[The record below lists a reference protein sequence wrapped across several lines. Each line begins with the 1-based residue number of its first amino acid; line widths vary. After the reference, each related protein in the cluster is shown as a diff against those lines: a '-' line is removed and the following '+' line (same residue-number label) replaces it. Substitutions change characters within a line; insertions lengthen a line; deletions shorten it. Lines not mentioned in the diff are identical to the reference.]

1 MQAFEFYCPTKIY
14 FGKGAEARVGEAV
27 KHFGGTK
34 VFIVYGGHSAV
45 KSGLIARIEQ
55 TLTDAGLEHMSFGG
69 VQPNPRLSHAREGVQ
84 KALAFG
90 ADFILGVGGGSVMDT
105 SKAIAHGVANP
116 ETDIWDFWS
125 KKAAL
130 TKTSKLGAVLTISA
144 AGSETSDSAVLTND
158 ETTLKRGLN
167 TDLQRPLFAIMDPEL
182 TYTLPRYQVGCG
194 VVDIMMHTL
203 ERYFNPGHPSNRMTD
218 EIAEGLLRT
227 VIDAGR
233 VAMQDSHNYDAMS
246 EIMWAGSL
254 SHNNLTG
261 LGGVKDFSVHQFGH
275 ELSGM
280 LDAAHGATLSV
291 MWPQWAR
298 YVVDTDPARFAHYG
312 EAVWRLTR
320 KDGESDRD
328 LALRAI
334 DTTEEFFRSID
345 MPTTFTELG
354 IGVLSEEQLREL
366 AERCTFFHTR
376 VVGKFCPLDYD
387 GILAVYRMANKYT
400 ALRKACRPARLSLY
414 LPFQNAQKPALEDL
428 PARGDELCLDLGLE
442 PFGLFLCRGS
452 LTLAL
457 PLELFLLGLGGPLR
471 PPARLVLQLLCAAA
485 LLIL

>member
-1 MQAFEFYCPTKIY
+1 MNNFIFENKTKVY
-14 FGKGAEARVGEAV
+14 FGKGGVKEYLGSLLGNYGETVMLA
-27 KHFGGTK
+27 
-34 VFIVYGGHSAV
+34 YGGGSIK
-45 KSGLIARIEQ
+45 KSGLYDRVVQAVRE
-55 TLTDAGLEHMSFGG
+55 AGVELYEIGG

-130 TKTSKLGAVLTISA
+130 TKTSRLGAVLTISA

-280 LDAAHGATLSV
+280 FDAAHGATLSV

-387 GILAVYRMANKYT
+387 GILAVYRMANK
-400 ALRKACRPARLSLY
+400 
-414 LPFQNAQKPALEDL
+414 
-428 PARGDELCLDLGLE
+428 
-442 PFGLFLCRGS
+442 
-452 LTLAL
+452 
-457 PLELFLLGLGGPLR
+457 
-471 PPARLVLQLLCAAA
+471 
-485 LLIL
+485 